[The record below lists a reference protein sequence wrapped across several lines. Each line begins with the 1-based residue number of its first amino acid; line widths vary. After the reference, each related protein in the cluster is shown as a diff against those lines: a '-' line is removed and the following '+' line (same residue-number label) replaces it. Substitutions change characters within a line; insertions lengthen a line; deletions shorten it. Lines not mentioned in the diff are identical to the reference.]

1 MQFTLLSL
9 HGEKKSV
16 GFFLFVFFFY
26 LFINDIY
33 LKPFILLCFSPA
45 ETDQSTQELFT
56 AKVPRTTELAKTT
69 RGKAI
74 SLPLDSGF
82 SFFV

>member
-1 MQFTLLSL
+1 M
-9 HGEKKSV
+9 GEKKSV
-16 GFFLFVFFFY
+16 GFFLVFFFFFFFN

-45 ETDQSTQELFT
+45 ATDQSTQELFT
-56 AKVPRTTELAKTT
+56 TKVPQTTELAKTT
-69 RGKAI
+69 QGKAI